1 VRSCSREKTAPPVPR
16 TPMMRAGGY
25 LSGFN
30 FDYVPIAWATT
41 TTMTTKKTMKM
52 AMSLSL
58 SLSLCLCLFPTL
70 PHIGNNYFRRWPTR
84 ARFGVAHDSSVHVN
98 RLKLSFPRCDYID
111 RIIKNALLRIL
122 PSPDELF
129 RETAAVSETR
139 QYRDLFITHRGMI
152 TNYLECRVRL

>member
-1 VRSCSREKTAPPVPR
+1 
-16 TPMMRAGGY
+16 MRAGGY

-58 SLSLCLCLFPTL
+58 SLS
-70 PHIGNNYFRRWPTR
+70 
-84 ARFGVAHDSSVHVN
+84 AHDSSVHVN

-152 TNYLECRVRL
+152 INYLECRVRL